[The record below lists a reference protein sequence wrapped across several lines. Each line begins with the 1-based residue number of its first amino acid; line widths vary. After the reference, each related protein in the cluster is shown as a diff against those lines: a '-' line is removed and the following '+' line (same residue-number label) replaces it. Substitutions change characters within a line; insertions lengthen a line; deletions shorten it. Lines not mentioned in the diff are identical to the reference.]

1 MRLEEYF
8 MARSEQ
14 GQRDAD
20 AAVEVLRDMLI
31 TQLGLAGVPQQSIRK
46 IVGCSINR
54 VNTIV
59 KHLKRAKRD
68 E

>member
-1 MRLEEYF
+1 MPKSQRT
-8 MARSEQ
+8 
-14 GQRDAD
+14 QRDAND
-20 AAVEVLRDMLI
+20 TVEVLKDMLI

-54 VNTIV
+54 VNDIV
-59 KHLKRAKRD
+59 KHLKSVKRN

>member
-1 MRLEEYF
+1 MG
-8 MARSEQ
+8 RSQ
-14 GQRDAD
+14 GGQRDGD
-20 AAVEVLRDMLI
+20 AIIEVLKDILI

-54 VNTIV
+54 VNAIV
-59 KHLKRAKRD
+59 KHLKSARRN

>member
-1 MRLEEYF
+1 
-8 MARSEQ
+8 MARSGK

-20 AAVEVLRDMLI
+20 ATVAVLKDMLI
-31 TQLGLAGVPQQSIRK
+31 TQLSLAGMPQQSIRK

-54 VNTIV
+54 VNVIV

>member
-1 MRLEEYF
+1 
-8 MARSEQ
+8 MAKSER
-14 GQRDAD
+14 GQQDAD
-20 AAVEVLRDMLI
+20 ALVEVLKDMLI

-46 IVGCSINR
+46 IVGGSINR
-54 VNTIV
+54 VNSIV

>member
-1 MRLEEYF
+1 MARLE
-8 MARSEQ
+8 R

-20 AAVEVLRDMLI
+20 AVVEVLKDMLI
-31 TQLGLAGVPQQSIRK
+31 TQLGLAGVSQQSIRK
-46 IVGCSINR
+46 IVGCNMHR
-54 VNTIV
+54 VNAIV

>member
-1 MRLEEYF
+1 MG
-8 MARSEQ
+8 RSQ
-14 GQRDAD
+14 GGQRNAD
-20 AAVEVLRDMLI
+20 AIVEVLKDILI

-54 VNTIV
+54 VNAIV
-59 KHLKRAKRD
+59 KHLKNSRRS

>member
-1 MRLEEYF
+1 
-8 MARSEQ
+8 MARSD
-14 GQRDAD
+14 GSQRDAD
-20 AAVEVLRDMLI
+20 AAVEVLKDMLI

-54 VNTIV
+54 VNAIV
-59 KHLKRAKRD
+59 KHLKRAKRG